1 MTPQLAEKLMAKKKL
16 MKEFVFFIR
25 SEAVKLNTLE
35 GIEAKEP
42 QQIAIEIEAR
52 KLAYK
57 KLSDILEPLL
67 NSEKVGKFNN
77 QEYNM

>member
-16 MKEFVFFIR
+16 MREFVLFIR
-25 SEAVKLNTLE
+25 SEAVKLNTLK

-67 NSEKVGKFNN
+67 NNDRVEEFKN
-77 QEYNM
+77 EYTM